1 MTLIRKPEKPK
12 RSPMLN
18 LKLSQK
24 KYQSW
29 RVVHRQRVLE
39 RRAEVEV

>member
-1 MTLIRKPEKPK
+1 
-12 RSPMLN
+12 MLN

-29 RVVHRQRVLE
+29 QSFIDN
-39 RRAEVEV
+39 AYWNVELK